1 MVGEMN
7 GALNSHDVA
16 MAFSVP
22 DLPYPH
28 DALEPHI
35 SAETMRFHHDK
46 HHQAYVDKA
55 NAALD
60 GTQWADTRAEDLLAA
75 LDELPEDLRDRVRD
89 NVGGHVNHTMFWA
102 SMKPDGGGQP
112 GGKLLGAIKGAFGN
126 FKVFKDTVRA
136 ASMSVFGSGWA
147 WLVDDGTRVF
157 IVTTTNQDSPL
168 SDGLTPLVGIDVWEH
183 AYYLQYENRRAEY
196 VDAWLSV
203 VDWEAVEARYEAV
216 PRQDVSDILSR
227 GVSIA
232 GVETVFGEID
242 IDAART
248 QAAELKALQGW
259 GPMAKVG
266 SIARAWNE
274 LAQTLDKRGAATVA
288 DLDASTIISS
298 ATDLWVI
305 PPGRSMV

>member
-1 MVGEMN
+1 
-7 GALNSHDVA
+7 

-22 DLPYPH
+22 DLPYAY

-35 SAETMRFHHDK
+35 SEETMRFHHDK

-60 GTQWADTRAEDLLAA
+60 GTPFEEARAEDLL
-75 LDELPEDLRDRVRD
+75 LSLGELPDDLRDRVRD
-89 NVGGHVNHTMFWA
+89 NVGGHVNHSLFWT
-102 SMKPDGGGQP
+102 SMKPEGGGQP

-126 FKVFKDTVRA
+126 FKVFKDTMRGA
-136 ASMSVFGSGWA
+136 AASVFGSGWV

-157 IVTTTNQDSPL
+157 IVTTTNQDSPV
-168 SDGLTPLVGIDVWEH
+168 SDGLTPLVGLDLWEH
-183 AYYLQYENRRAEY
+183 AYYLQYENRRPEY
-196 VDAWLSV
+196 VDAWLEV
-203 VDWEAVEARYEAV
+203 VDWAAVEARYDAIT
-216 PRQDVSDILSR
+216 RQDVSDILLR
-227 GVSIA
+227 TVSIA

-242 IDAART
+242 KESAKK

-266 SIARAWNE
+266 SIARAWGE
-274 LAQTLDKRGAATVA
+274 LANTLDKRDAVTVSE
-288 DLDASTIISS
+288 LDATTIITA

-305 PPGRSMV
+305 PPGRGMV